1 MSNICI
7 PTHILT
13 AGYGVVVGLGALFA
27 IGMIFISNTL
37 AKRGN
42 HEDNEEFTVAKRQ
55 VGTGLT
61 AAAVISVS
69 PDSSLWFKQ

>member
-1 MSNICI
+1 MKAEIS
-7 PTHILT
+7 T

-42 HEDNEEFTVAKRQ
+42 LEDTEEFTVAKRQ
-55 VGTGLT
+55 IGTGLT
-61 AAAVISVS
+61 AAAVISVGFFLV
-69 PDSSLWFKQ
+69 DSRR